1 MTIFSRV
8 NTLIKQHQTRQ
19 QLRHLPDYLIQ
30 DIGKTKKE
38 INKELSKNSLLHF
51 MKRYFT
57 SSTRSLLKVVNE
69 KVNKQSLFNK
79 SLTKGRLIK
88 KF

>member
-30 DIGKTKKE
+30 DIGKTQKE

-57 SSTRSLLKVVNE
+57 SSTRSLLKVVNKSLLNKTLIN
-69 KVNKQSLFNK
+69 KV
-79 SLTKGRLIK
+79 LTKGHLIK
-88 KF
+88 KL